1 MEGLYH
7 HSFISLLVLLPLG
20 VKVEKEYFMMNSLL
34 NNYSLDFVD
43 LTANQ
48 QIGKV
53 ANQQIG
59 RVAKQSS
66 KANTSE
72 RNNKFTKLYCCC
84 GRV

>member
-34 NNYSLDFVD
+34 NNYSLDFCRSHSK
-43 LTANQ
+43 LANQ

-59 RVAKQSS
+59 R
-66 KANTSE
+66 
-72 RNNKFTKLYCCC
+72 
-84 GRV
+84 